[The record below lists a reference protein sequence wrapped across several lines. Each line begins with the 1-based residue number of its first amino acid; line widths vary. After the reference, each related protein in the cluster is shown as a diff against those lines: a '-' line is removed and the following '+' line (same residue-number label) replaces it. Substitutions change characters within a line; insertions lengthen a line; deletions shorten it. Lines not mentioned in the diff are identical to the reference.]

1 MCGEARRISSSSPMG
16 PALPTTTS
24 SEPAN
29 WCTLV
34 RWRCVRR
41 CQKCVNGWRGPR
53 KCPLPQ
59 NPCRGRARRPCQ
71 PTSSYRWPDSISK
84 QFPSVRKCRWYADG
98 ARLSVLPHSRTATRV
113 LNTPK
118 TTTSGPSDGT
128 EDRPTKQ
135 DHSQRECPRDPL
147 LEGREQDEGE
157 EPPPKD
163 RQECQAYL
171 S

>member
-1 MCGEARRISSSSPMG
+1 MAGDARGSSHCRKTRVGAAPGAHASRLVAIDGLIASASNFPVFESVGGTQTALACQCFRI
-16 PALPTTTS
+16 L
-24 SEPAN
+24 
-29 WCTLV
+29 
-34 RWRCVRR
+34 
-41 CQKCVNGWRGPR
+41 GPR
-53 KCPLPQ
+53 
-59 NPCRGRARRPCQ
+59 REF
-71 PTSSYRWPDSISK
+71 SIL
-84 QFPSVRKCRWYADG
+84 R
-98 ARLSVLPHSRTATRV
+98 
-113 LNTPK
+113 K